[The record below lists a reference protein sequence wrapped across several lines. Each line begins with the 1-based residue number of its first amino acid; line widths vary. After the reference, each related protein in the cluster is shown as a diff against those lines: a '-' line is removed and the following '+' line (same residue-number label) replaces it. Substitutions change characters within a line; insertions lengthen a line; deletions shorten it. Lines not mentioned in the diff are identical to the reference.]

1 MIEVRVEKE
10 EVGSMVGKEKERLS
24 VEMEQ
29 SL

>member
-1 MIEVRVEKE
+1 MIEVRVEKG
-10 EVGSMVGKEKERLS
+10 EVGSMVGKEKERLF